1 MRLGLFAG
9 CVAFGAG
16 AWTLYEKLYGT
27 GVVPGW
33 TTIMLLVAL
42 GSAAQLLMSGI
53 LGEYIGRLY
62 EEVSCI
68 RRFLL
73 RARVGSP

>member
-1 MRLGLFAG
+1 M
-9 CVAFGAG
+9 
-16 AWTLYEKLYGT
+16 
-27 GVVPGW
+27 VPGW

-62 EEVSCI
+62 EGVSCI

-73 RARVGSP
+73 RARVGSL